1 MAKPRPKPA
10 QPQRTA
16 TFDWLIVLGLIVAA
30 FAVYSDVGSF
40 DFLSY
45 DDNLYVYENPN
56 VQAGLTLAGI
66 KWAMSALVV
75 ANWVPVTML
84 SHQFVCQFFH
94 LQSGMHHLAN
104 LFFHILATL
113 LLFATLKRATGSR
126 AASAFVA
133 AVFSLHPLH
142 VESVAWISERKDVL
156 SAFFFFLALYAYVRY
171 AEHPDIR
178 RYLLIALTFALG
190 LMAKPMLVTFP
201 FVLLLFDLWPLRRL
215 QFPRIIWEKLP
226 LLALSLA
233 LSIVAYLSQRDT
245 GALSTAYPI
254 GVRIQNALIAYV
266 VYLGQF
272 FWPAG
277 LAVLYPYQ
285 QQPALWQAIAALVLL
300 TGITAAVIY
309 CWRSRPYLAT
319 GWFWYLG
326 MLVPVIGLVQ
336 VGLQSRAD
344 RYMYLPSI
352 GLLLMLAWGALDV
365 IARWPQSR
373 MALTSAAVIACVAF
387 LVVARVQAGYWQN
400 SDTLFEHS
408 LDVTRGNYIVEYNL
422 GNYLMNHHRVSEALP
437 HLESA
442 VRIKPDYEP
451 AQNNLGTAL
460 GQLGRL
466 AEAIPH
472 FQEAVRI
479 RPELMEAQLNLAISL
494 ARTGREQEALP
505 HYEIIEKAQPT
516 PEIEKIIEH
525 IRSLKK

>member
-1 MAKPRPKPA
+1 MPKPRPKTVE
-10 QPQRTA
+10 PQRTA

-45 DDNLYVYENPN
+45 DDNLYVYENAN
-56 VQAGLTLAGI
+56 VQAGLTLASI

-94 LQSGMHHLAN
+94 LQSGMHHLVN
-104 LFFHILATL
+104 LLLHILATL
-113 LLFATLKRATGSR
+113 LLFASLKRATGSR
-126 AASAFVA
+126 GASAFVA
-133 AVFSLHPLH
+133 AVFAVHPLH
-142 VESVAWISERKDVL
+142 VESVAWVSERKDVL
-156 SAFFFFLALYAYVRY
+156 SAFFFFLALYAYIRY
-171 AEHPDIR
+171 AEKPDIG
-178 RYLLIALTFALG
+178 RYLIVALTFALG

-215 QFPRIIWEKLP
+215 QFPRMIWEKVP

-233 LSIVAYLSQRDT
+233 LSIVAYLSQRNT

-254 GVRIQNALIAYV
+254 GVRIENALIGYT
-266 VYLGQF
+266 VYLGQM

-285 QQPALWQAIAALVLL
+285 QNPAAWPAIAGFLLLV
-300 TGITAAVIY
+300 GISAAVVY
-309 CWRSRPYLAT
+309 VWRSKPYLAT

-326 MLVPVIGLVQ
+326 MLVPVIGFVQ

-344 RYMYLPSI
+344 RYMYLPSV
-352 GLLLMLAWGALDV
+352 GLLLMIAWGAMDV
-365 IARWPQSR
+365 MAKWPQYKT
-373 MALTSAAVIACVAF
+373 ALTAAAAIACVGF
-387 LVVARVQAGYWQN
+387 LAVARMQAGYWQN
-400 SDTLFEHS
+400 TDTLFEHS
-408 LDVTRGNYIVEYNL
+408 LEVTRNNYIVEYNL
-422 GNYLMNHHRVSEALP
+422 GNYLMNHHRVSEAVP

-472 FQEAVRI
+472 FQEAVRL

-516 PEIEKIIEH
+516 PEIERIIDH